1 MRPALLLSTLAL
13 SLFAMPTALAD
24 GVGEITQVLDHDPN
38 IGENPEGVAVDK
50 KGNVFVSV
58 APTGE
63 LLKIDPKGDV
73 STHASFNPGNGFLL
87 GMTTDGPGNVYVA
100 LGSFDANTGI
110 YKVSPGGDVDKV
122 AALGAGTFPNDLVR
136 DKHGNLYVTES
147 IGGAVYRIAKG
158 DDEAELWFADDLLL
172 GDINVS
178 PVPFPIGVNGIA
190 LDRHSLI
197 VSNSQ
202 VPRLVRIPIDKSG
215 DPGDPDVLVEDDLL
229 FGADGIA
236 LDVHRDIY
244 VAVNDQDLLL
254 RVDGCDGDIEIL
266 ADESDGL
273 DFPATIAF
281 GQGKAGK
288 KNLYITNFAL
298 FSGPAGDPGIL
309 KADIGIPGLAVK

>member
-13 SLFAMPTALAD
+13 SLLALPTAVAD
-24 GVGEITQVLDHDPN
+24 GLGELSQILDLDPN
-38 IGENPEGVAVDK
+38 YGENPEGVAVDK

-58 APTGE
+58 APTGQ
-63 LLKIDPKGDV
+63 LLKIDPEGAV

-100 LGSFDANTGI
+100 LGSFDANTGV
-110 YKVSPGGDVDKV
+110 YKVSPEGAVDKV
-122 AALGAGTFPNDLVR
+122 AAMSPGAFPNDLVL
-136 DKHGNLYVTES
+136 DKKGNLYVTES
-147 IGGAVYRIAKG
+147 IGGAVYRVAAG

-172 GDINVS
+172 GDIDVS

-190 LDRHSLI
+190 LDRHSLLLA
-197 VSNSQ
+197 NSQ
-202 VPRLVRIPIDKSG
+202 VPRIVRVPIDKDG
-215 DPGDPDVLVEDDLL
+215 DPGDADVVAEDPLL

-244 VAVNDQDLLL
+244 VACNAQDLLL
-254 RVDGCDGDIEIL
+254 RVDPHNGDIDVL
-266 ADESDGL
+266 ADASDGL

-288 KNLYITNFAL
+288 KDLYITNFAL

-309 KADIGIPGLAVK
+309 KANIGVPGLATP